1 MRTFSAQE
9 ANKLASF
16 LGSVNLADALD
27 VVLYKICLAAK
38 EGYYSIEFNES
49 TIQPNVKEYLIEA
62 GYKLSQSD
70 TGYYKVSW

>member
-1 MRTFSAQE
+1 MRTFTAQE

-27 VVLYKICLAAK
+27 VVLYKICIAAR
-38 EGYYSIEFNES
+38 EGHYSIEFKES
-49 TIQPNVKEYLIEA
+49 TIQPDVKKYLIEA
-62 GYKLSQSD
+62 GYDLSETG

>member
-1 MRTFSAQE
+1 MRSFTAKE

-38 EGYYSIEFNES
+38 EGHYSITFYETFMKPE
-49 TIQPNVKEYLIEA
+49 VKEHLIKE
-62 GYKLSQSD
+62 GYSIDKID
-70 TGYYKVSW
+70 PKYYKVSW